1 MGEFILRNLFH
12 RPLRT
17 LIAVLAVAVEVT
29 LVVIIVG
36 LTSGLLTETAK
47 RIEGVGADIMLQAPS
62 SSVFLAFSGSPLRLA
77 EHDGAVAVN
86 DEVDFRSARNA
97 RVRMRNPPPATV
109 TQHRV
114 SHVTLSHVSASSIY
128 TLASQSY
135 TL

>member
-62 SSVFLAFSGSPLRLA
+62 SSVFLAFSGSPMVICCARRTISR
-77 EHDGAVAVN
+77 
-86 DEVDFRSARNA
+86 RSAG
-97 RVRMRNPPPATV
+97 
-109 TQHRV
+109 
-114 SHVTLSHVSASSIY
+114 
-128 TLASQSY
+128 
-135 TL
+135 